1 MCVVSDGVETCGGNP
16 VEEAQKVSNSN
27 IKPIMNIIGFQV
39 DHEAEKQLKE
49 IAEVSKGKYVL
60 ANNAKE
66 LQDQFKETGKDITS
80 RRLKAGGAQVDL
92 NMASV
97 SDKMKLDEYERK
109 TKENIRSVQIA
120 MKHTVTILHKDE
132 KMSQQLADE
141 IEKKIND
148 LTEKQEKQ
156 VEMAYSQFQEKIK
169 KHYEEMSRSIKSE

>member
-109 TKENIRSVQIA
+109 TKG
-120 MKHTVTILHKDE
+120 
-132 KMSQQLADE
+132 
-141 IEKKIND
+141 
-148 LTEKQEKQ
+148 
-156 VEMAYSQFQEKIK
+156 
-169 KHYEEMSRSIKSE
+169 